1 MASFSGMI
9 GGCGSNWLKEDSKIM
24 RKRNDRFRVCSSS
37 SSSSYS
43 DPYKTLR
50 IHRGA
55 SETEVKK
62 AFRKLAL
69 QVGKFVVLF
78 IIILFLFLFSPCSVI
93 LNLMKFSVSSRRLQ
107 RKQLWRPISPN

>member
-9 GGCGSNWLKEDSKIM
+9 GGCGSNWLKEDSKIT
-24 RKRNDRFRVCSSS
+24 RKRNDRFRVCSV
-37 SSSSYS
+37 SSSYS

-55 SETEVKK
+55 SESEVKK

-69 QVGKFVVLF
+69 QVGTVNLLF
-78 IIILFLFLFSPCSVI
+78 YL
-93 LNLMKFSVSSRRLQ
+93 
-107 RKQLWRPISPN
+107 